1 MNYSQYS
8 YQKSNFFYQ
17 SKYLDLLLDLEYLFE
32 RHDNV
37 ADAMGHEVLEPK
49 MPKDLQPDHKWHK
62 KFFANHD
69 GNRYSVKKKKKLNS
83 M

>member
-1 MNYSQYS
+1 M
-8 YQKSNFFYQ
+8 
-17 SKYLDLLLDLEYLFE
+17 YLCE

-37 ADAMGHEVLEPK
+37 ADAVEHELLEPK

-69 GNRYSVKKKKKLNS
+69 GNRCSVKKIKIKIIII
-83 M
+83 